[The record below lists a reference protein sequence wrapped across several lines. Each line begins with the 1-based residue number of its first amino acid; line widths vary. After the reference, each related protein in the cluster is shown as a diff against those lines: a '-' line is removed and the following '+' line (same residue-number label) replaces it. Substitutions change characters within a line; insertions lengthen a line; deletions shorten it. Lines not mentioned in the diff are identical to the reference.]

1 MALFV
6 GLAVWRVWDK
16 PSLGLLAGYSVLLF
30 AETVLIR
37 RAFTGNHFQ
46 AELFWSWKAWDR
58 QKNQILSNVIMFI
71 PIGILTG
78 RLWKW
83 RGLFAALGMSVT
95 VELLQLITQR
105 GLCEF
110 DDVAD
115 NVLGA
120 LIGVVI
126 ALLARRI
133 AELLS
138 KRYDWRIKR

>member
-1 MALFV
+1 MALFI

-16 PSLGLLAGYSVLLF
+16 PSLGLFAGYSVLLL

-37 RAFTGNHFQ
+37 HPFTGNHFQ
-46 AELFWSWKAWDR
+46 PVLFWSWKAWDK

-83 RGLFAALGMSVT
+83 RGLLVALGMSVT
-95 VELLQLITQR
+95 VELLQMITQR

-126 ALLARRI
+126 TLLVQRI
-133 AELLS
+133 AEQLS
-138 KRYDWRIKR
+138 NTKR

>member
-1 MALFV
+1 
-6 GLAVWRVWDK
+6 
-16 PSLGLLAGYSVLLF
+16 
-30 AETVLIR
+30 
-37 RAFTGNHFQ
+37 
-46 AELFWSWKAWDR
+46 
-58 QKNQILSNVIMFI
+58 MFI

-83 RGLFAALGMSVT
+83 KGLFVALGMSAT

-115 NVLGA
+115 NALGA

-126 ALLARRI
+126 TLLARRI

-138 KRYDWRIKR
+138 KRCDWRIRK